1 MPLSREADRFLK
13 KKWIMDLLSERPLRD
28 TVLAYR
34 EFGVPEPS
42 AYNGP
47 EDLIEKLIGAIGPGR
62 LDELHD
68 ALRADGGGGGTEPPM
83 SDFLRDDQENTA
95 FEEQEQRR
103 IATVVADVLE
113 EARNS
118 WDLPPSQLQLLEPK
132 LQYVSEAAPRLG
144 RVDWVN
150 CTVGALIGSFAGGIL
165 TQDVWEK
172 ALKALWAGVG
182 VLFHAHGVPPMLN
195 P

>member
-1 MPLSREADRFLK
+1 MGLTPAADRFLK

-34 EFGVPEPS
+34 EFGIQEPRTYDS
-42 AYNGP
+42 P
-47 EDLIEKLIGAIGPGR
+47 EDLIEKLISAIGPGR
-62 LDELHD
+62 LDELYD
-68 ALRADGGGGGTEPPM
+68 ALRADGGGGGTEPPT
-83 SDFLRDDQENTA
+83 SDFLREDQENTT
-95 FEEQEQRR
+95 FEEQEQRQ
-103 IATVVADVLE
+103 IAQVVADVLE

-132 LQYVSEAAPRLG
+132 LQYVSETAPRLG

-150 CTVGALIGSFAGGIL
+150 CTVGALIGSFAGGVL

-172 ALKALWAGVG
+172 VLKALWAGVG
-182 VLFHAHGVPPMLN
+182 VLFHAHGISPMLN